1 MLCHG
6 FAAPVCG
13 WRFASPEQARR
24 LPPDLLFPVRCEIGR
39 DCWFF
44 GYMDLDSGP
53 AYRDYRCGLRL
64 YEGHKGTDIAVD
76 PGARLPVI
84 AAADGVVLGRRDGME
99 DSPMRGPKPGK
110 QEMQQWRS
118 PGPWRRLDDPIL
130 PSATRQRYGA
140 QG

>member
-1 MLCHG
+1 MTMLALECLWHVL
-6 FAAPVCG
+6 P
-13 WRFASPEQARR
+13 RIRRAS
-24 LPPDLLFPVRCEIGR
+24 
-39 DCWFF
+39 
-44 GYMDLDSGP
+44 
-53 AYRDYRCGLRL
+53 LRVAL
-64 YEGHKGTDIAVD
+64 CIAGT
-76 PGARLPVI
+76 GARLPVI